1 MCKFLHV
8 FSNLEVDPACIF
20 HFVEDSRPLVASAS
34 VGERTS
40 GAEGRS
46 PGGRVSASKED
57 DRTEE
62 TDSVKIIVPVC
73 LLGEP

>member
-1 MCKFLHV
+1 MIKYLHA

-34 VGERTS
+34 GGEKTS
-40 GAEGRS
+40 GAEGS
-46 PGGRVSASKED
+46 AGGRVSASKED

-62 TDSVKIIVPVC
+62 IGSIKIIVPVC
-73 LLGEP
+73 LLGEQ